1 MALLSKEISTTKVIY
16 MVCERLRKKK
26 KKRWNL
32 EEVHNLKREMN
43 SKIKVTSI
51 VDIMKTVQ
59 K

>member
-16 MVCERLRKKK
+16 MVCERLRKK